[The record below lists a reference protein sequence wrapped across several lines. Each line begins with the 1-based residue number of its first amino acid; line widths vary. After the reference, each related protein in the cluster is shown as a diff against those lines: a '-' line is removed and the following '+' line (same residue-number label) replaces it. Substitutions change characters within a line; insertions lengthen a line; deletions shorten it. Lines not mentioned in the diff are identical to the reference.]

1 LEKKFFAGKNI
12 LIISPESWEHLFVS
26 KHHYAIALSKLNKV
40 YFLNP
45 AEKKYSSKKTKYENL
60 WEVDYPAFIPG
71 LRYFPS
77 FIQLL
82 IFKKKYKAIETL
94 VNTKFDCIWSFDN
107 SIFFDFS
114 FLPSSVFTISH
125 IVDYAQN
132 FQLKKAARTARLC
145 MGVSQNIVD
154 LLNLYNPNTFLM
166 PHGIALNSS
175 QSDSVI
181 LPGASKVKAIFAG
194 NLDRKHFDREILF
207 RLANEH
213 PEVDFIFYGSGG
225 KDWQRLK
232 NTFYPG
238 VVESE
243 HLLHYLKKADILLLP
258 YKFDEFPKELT
269 NSHKVLDYLQSGNV
283 VVSSYLEDYSDK
295 QHLLKMAHN
304 PNEFSQAFSEV
315 IADLAKYNSDA
326 NKKIRIKHV
335 WQNSYSKRM
344 EEIEE
349 LISKVR
355 SS

>member
-45 AEKKYSSKKTKYENL
+45 AGKKYTSQKTKYENL
-60 WEVDYPAFIPG
+60 WEIDYPAFIPG
-71 LRYFPS
+71 LRYLPS
-77 FIQLL
+77 FIQRL

-94 VNTKFDCIWSFDN
+94 VNAKFDCIWSFDN
-107 SIFFDFS
+107 SVFFDFS

-154 LLNLYNPNTFLM
+154 LLNVYNPNTFLM
-166 PHGIALNSS
+166 LHGITLNGAELVT
-175 QSDSVI
+175 VI
-181 LPGASKVKAIFAG
+181 LPGINKVKAIFAG
-194 NLDRKHFDREILF
+194 NLDRKHFDREILL
-207 RLANEH
+207 RLATEH

-225 KDWQRLK
+225 KDWKRLK

-243 HLLHYLKKADILLLP
+243 NLLSYLKNADILLLP

-269 NSHKVLDYLQSGNV
+269 NSHKVLDYLRSGNV

-304 PNEFSQAFSEV
+304 PNEFSLVFSEV
-315 IADLAKYNSDA
+315 VANLEKYNSDV
-326 NKKIRIKHV
+326 NKAIRIKYAS
-335 WQNSYSKRM
+335 QNSYSKRL

-355 SS
+355 NS